1 MNLHKNSTSPAR
13 LERKKSSWEDK
24 MSRFDRECS
33 FWAMKHS
40 RILLV
45 FLTLLLAVLFVI
57 LCLILIPPMESGL
70 YYNHLLGG
78 NLL

>member
-1 MNLHKNSTSPAR
+1 MNLHKNTTAPAR
-13 LERKKSSWEDK
+13 LGKKDTWDEK
-24 MSRFDRECS
+24 MSRLERQCS
-33 FWAMKHS
+33 FYAMKHS

>member
-40 RILLV
+40 GELMILLTIMLV
-45 FLTLLLAVLFVI
+45 VLFVL
-57 LCLILIPPMESGL
+57 LCLTLIPPVESGL
-70 YYNHLLGG
+70 YYNHFLEG
-78 NLL
+78 NL